1 MSATKD
7 AATLPDQADVLAQLT
22 QAHADLATA
31 KQSIGTLGSQ
41 VTSLTAD
48 KTSLQTQLT
57 EANGKI
63 TTLTSDVTKLTGE
76 RDTLKAENTRLSG
89 ETADFNKRLATELAK
104 HGIRTF
110 TPKAVAE
117 TPGKKLTATEQV
129 LAARGVKSL
138 EELAKK

>member
-22 QAHADLATA
+22 QANADLATA
-31 KQSIGTLGSQ
+31 KQSIGI
-41 VTSLTAD
+41 LTAD
-48 KTSLQTQLT
+48 KTTLQNQLA
-57 EANGKI
+57 EANGKV
-63 TTLTSDVTKLTGE
+63 TALTSDVTKMTGE
-76 RDTLKAENTRLSG
+76 RDMLKAENTRLTG
-89 ETADFNKRLATELAK
+89 EMADFNKRLATELAK

-129 LAARGVKSL
+129 LAARGVKSI
-138 EELAKK
+138 EELSTLKK